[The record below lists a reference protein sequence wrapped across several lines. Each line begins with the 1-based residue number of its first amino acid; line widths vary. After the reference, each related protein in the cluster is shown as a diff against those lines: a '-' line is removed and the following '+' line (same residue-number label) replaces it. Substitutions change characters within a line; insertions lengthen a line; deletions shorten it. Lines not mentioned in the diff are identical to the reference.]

1 MNHANLQGEYA
12 GFLSRAGAFVTD
24 VLIISLV
31 LIVVNW
37 FVPSM
42 MTQFM
47 RIDLFTCSVS
57 AQSAF
62 LLYTCKFIR
71 ISLLVFTIA
80 FPLLYAIFFWIFA
93 GQTPGK
99 YLFGLRVVRMN
110 GRRMNFVVG
119 MIRYFGY
126 ALCILSLGFGFLSV
140 LINDRRQGW
149 HDRFARTCV
158 IYAWEARQNDA
169 FLDRVRHRLDHIRT
183 KST

>member
-1 MNHANLQGEYA
+1 MNQANLQGEYA
-12 GFLSRAGAFVTD
+12 GFLSRAAAFTTD
-24 VLIISLV
+24 VLIISLI

-37 FVPSM
+37 FIPAM
-42 MTQFM
+42 LTQLM
-47 RIDLFTCSVS
+47 RIDLYTCAVS
-57 AQSAF
+57 AQNSF

-71 ISLLVFTIA
+71 YSLLVFTIA
-80 FPLLYAIFFWIFA
+80 FPVLYSVFFWILA

-99 YLFGLRVVRMN
+99 YLFGLRVVRFN

-126 ALCILSLGFGFLSV
+126 ALCILGLGLGFLNV

-149 HDRFARTCV
+149 HDRLARTCV

-169 FLDRVRHRLDHIRT
+169 FLERVRYRLDHLRA
-183 KST
+183 KNF